1 MPAKVRRVLLLSVA
15 ACGFALT
22 GCWHSE
28 TPQQKFVDAMNHG
41 NGAQASQIWLNM
53 DAESRADFS
62 HGQGMQ
68 PDMSPDEVKKQVME
82 HYQKEQEA
90 GENGESGANGD
101 ETVER
106 PAPMVH
112 LGGLQ
117 TLPEYVAPTGAP
129 PQTVTVPTQD
139 APPN

>member
-1 MPAKVRRVLLLSVA
+1 MPAKIKRALFVLMA
-15 ACGFALT
+15 ACAVALA

-28 TPQQKFVDAMNHG
+28 TPQQKFIDAMNHG

-53 DAESRADFS
+53 DASSRADFS
-62 HGQGMQ
+62 HSQGMQ

-90 GENGESGANGD
+90 GDNGD

-117 TLPEYVAPTGAP
+117 SLPEYVGPSGAP

>member
-1 MPAKVRRVLLLSVA
+1 MAARIRSAFLLSVA
-15 ACGFALT
+15 ACGVALT

-28 TPQQKFVDAMNHG
+28 TPQQKFIDAMNHG
-41 NGAQASQIWLNM
+41 NTAQASQIWLNM
-53 DAESRADFS
+53 DAGDRADFS

-68 PDMSPDEVKKQVME
+68 PDVSTDEIKKQVME

-90 GENGESGANGD
+90 GGDGENGD
-101 ETVER
+101 EIVDR

-117 TLPEYVAPTGAP
+117 SLPEYVAPSGAP